1 MHANNS
7 SSIQNGD
14 QKNSLTSSKN
24 MEMYHYPHPEI
35 TELNQVVEA
44 LKKNESKYRRLI
56 ENSPDIIYL
65 FSDKQGGTYYSPV
78 VEKVLGYTPQFLY
91 DHPFLW
97 NESIHPEDQ
106 ELIRNTI
113 TDSEKGLPFSIEY
126 RIQDI
131 NGNWLWFLD
140 RSIEISTQNGE
151 TVIEGMV
158 TNITKQK
165 VADAELTAAKEKA
178 EEGNRL
184 KSAFL
189 NNMSHEVRTPMTA
202 IVGFSNL
209 LELADEEE
217 RKTYVKI
224 IRKSADQ
231 LLSLFEDIMHISRL
245 QSEKLPVH
253 KMEFCPGELL
263 MEVELLYQHPDFD
276 KPITFRSTLPE
287 NYRNQSICTDVHKV
301 RQVLT
306 NLVSNAYKYTMEG
319 TIELGYRID
328 EQLITFFVIDTGL
341 GIPDKEKELVFN
353 QFFRGEEARNL
364 AIGGTGLGLNIAREI
379 VLLLGGTIFLESEH
393 GKGSHFYFSL
403 PITHEREPCE

>member
-1 MHANNS
+1 MYD
-7 SSIQNGD
+7 GD
-14 QKNSLTSSKN
+14 QYNSHLSSKRVEVDQN
-24 MEMYHYPHPEI
+24 PHPEI
-35 TELNQVVEA
+35 TELNQLVEA

-65 FSDKQGGTYYSPV
+65 FSDKKGGTYYAPV

-97 NESIHPEDQ
+97 NESIHPEDR
-106 ELIRNTI
+106 ELISHTI
-113 TDSEKGLPFSIEY
+113 KDSERGLPFTIEY

-140 RSIEISTQNGE
+140 RSIEISSQNGE

-165 VADAELTAAKEKA
+165 MADAELTAAKEKA

-217 RKTYVKI
+217 RKNYVKI

-231 LLSLFEDIMHISRL
+231 LLSLFEDILHISRL
-245 QSEKLPVH
+245 QSEKLPVN
-253 KMEFCPGELL
+253 KSEFCPGELL
-263 MEVELLYQHPDFD
+263 MEVELLYRHPDFD
-276 KPITFRSTLPE
+276 KPIQFLITLPE
-287 NYRNQSICTDVHKV
+287 NYQNHAICTDVHKL

-306 NLVSNAYKYTMEG
+306 NLLSNAYKYTMKG

-328 EQLITFFVIDTGL
+328 EQVITFFVRDTGL

-379 VLLLGGTIFLESEH
+379 VLLLGGTIFLESAH
-393 GKGSHFYFSL
+393 GKGSSFYFSL
-403 PITHEREPCE
+403 PLNNERKPCE